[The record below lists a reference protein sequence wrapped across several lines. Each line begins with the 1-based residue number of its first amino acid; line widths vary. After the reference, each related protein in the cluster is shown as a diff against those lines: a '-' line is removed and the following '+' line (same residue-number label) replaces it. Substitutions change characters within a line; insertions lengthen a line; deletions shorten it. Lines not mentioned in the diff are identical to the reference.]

1 MASTRDNSNLPASDG
16 VSALMGTTPKGT
28 APVGTAMFTASEVEA
43 RTAIAATTL
52 RQWERRY
59 GLPNPER
66 TPAGYRLYSFED
78 IACIEFLKAR
88 INEGVPVSRA
98 AQLYTL
104 AQQNPPAAPANTPP
118 AGQAPGR
125 SAGRGG
131 PVMPTAARPRSMHG
145 QELMLQ
151 LTEAALVG
159 DGAKSDRAL
168 SLAYA
173 AMAVEDVLLDV
184 VQPAL
189 IEIGERWHQGKIT
202 AAHEH
207 QASHYLRGKL
217 HGLLDLAGNPRH
229 GPVVVVACA
238 PGEWHEIGALML
250 AVFARRA
257 GLRTHYLGGNTPLRD
272 LAQFCRD
279 VGADALLV
287 SASSPEV
294 IAVVQAERELLRGAA
309 RILAFGGQGIN
320 DNPALAHDLGGEYLG
335 HDAASSLEALLG
347 KLGL

>member
-1 MASTRDNSNLPASDG
+1 
-16 VSALMGTTPKGT
+16 
-28 APVGTAMFTASEVEA
+28 MFTASEVEA

-98 AQLYTL
+98 AQLYAL
-104 AQQNPPAAPANTPP
+104 AQQTPPAAPAR
-118 AGQAPGR
+118 APSQSGM
-125 SAGRGG
+125 AVG
-131 PVMPTAARPRSMHG
+131 PVVKTATRPRSMHG

-207 QASHYLRGKL
+207 QASNYLRSKL

-279 VGADALLV
+279 MGADALLV

-294 IAVVQAERELLRGAA
+294 IAVVQAEREVLRGAA